1 MTSTSH
7 THAPVE
13 DFTPR
18 HFYYSRYL
26 CVTNIL
32 LCGLVLYGAISGQ
45 PKGGAVVA
53 VIFVAWSFVCFRE
66 LILRKPAITV
76 STEGIVIRKL
86 IFAGA
91 NMKFDDIEQITMTR
105 LFGCNRFNFK
115 PKSVGTASPYQI
127 VIYNNQHLNCAIEA
141 EELVEAIQTAR
152 PGINFQVD

>member
-1 MTSTSH
+1 MTSTPSPN
-7 THAPVE
+7 APGA
-13 DFTPR
+13 DLAPR

-32 LCGLVLYGAISGQ
+32 LCGLGLYGAISGQ

-53 VIFVAWSFVCFRE
+53 LIFVAWSFVCFRE
-66 LILRKPAITV
+66 LIMRKPAITV

-127 VIYNNQHLNCAIEA
+127 VIYNNQHLNCAIES
-141 EELVEAIQTAR
+141 EELVEAIHAAR
-152 PGINFQVD
+152 PGINFMVD